1 MNSHVRYGFSTVR
14 PYVFG
19 PHSILDFLETCLG
32 GKVLARHEQGGNA
45 QHIEVQVGD
54 SIVVLELKDP
64 PHESGFPGSIY
75 VYVEDVDMAASRA
88 VDCDVEIFAPP
99 EDKPYQERQMGVRD
113 AFGNVWWI
121 AQYLPDENAT

>member
-1 MNSHVRYGFSTVR
+1 MNSHVRNGFSTVR

-19 PHSILDFLETCLG
+19 PHRILEFVETCPG
-32 GKVLARHEQGGNA
+32 GKVLVRHEQEGSA

-88 VDCDVEIFAPP
+88 VDCDVAS
-99 EDKPYQERQMGVRD
+99 
-113 AFGNVWWI
+113 AFL
-121 AQYLPDENAT
+121 Y